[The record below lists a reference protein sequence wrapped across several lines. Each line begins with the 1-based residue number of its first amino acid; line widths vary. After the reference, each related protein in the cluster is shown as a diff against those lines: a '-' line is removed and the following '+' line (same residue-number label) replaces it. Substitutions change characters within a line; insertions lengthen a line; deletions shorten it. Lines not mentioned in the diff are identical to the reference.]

1 MQVQFNTPRGIIT
14 AQVTDKNEWEE
25 AIYNV
30 LGDKTTSLSF
40 EDINGDT
47 VFLSAEIIKESV
59 ISFIKT
65 GDTK

>member
-1 MQVQFNTPRGIIT
+1 MQVQFNTPRGIIRSSHT
-14 AQVTDKNEWEE
+14 TDEHEWKE

-30 LGDKTTSLSF
+30 IGDKTISLSF

-47 VFLSAEIIKESV
+47 VILSASLIKESV

-65 GDTK
+65 GV